1 MDIKILYEDND
12 IIACVKPPHV
22 LSQSGMNGGE
32 DMISLL
38 GGSVYPVHR
47 LDGGVGGVMV
57 YAKTQNAAGKLS
69 QMIAAREFE
78 KEYLAILRG
87 EAGESG
93 TLRDLLFHDR
103 IKNKTYVVDRMRSG
117 VKEASLSYRLVETRE
132 MGESVLSL
140 VRVKLHTGRTHQ
152 IRVQFASRGLP
163 LLGDGRYGGGAGEI
177 ALWSYRLHFDHP
189 TKRGKVIEAVQLP
202 LKGAPWSEFAL
213 AAVERKTIETEEM

>member
-22 LSQSGMNGGE
+22 LSQRGANGGE

-69 QMIAAREFE
+69 QMIAARDFE

-87 EAGESG
+87 KAEESG

-132 MGESVLSL
+132 MGEGVLSL

-177 ALWSYRLHFDHP
+177 ALWSYRLRFAHP
-189 TKRGKVIEAVQLP
+189 TKRGKVIEAAQLP
-202 LKGAPWSEFAL
+202 PEGALWSKFDL
-213 AAVERKTIETEEM
+213 LAVEGKSVFSEEM